1 MTIECNVLKQETFF
15 NPDLQ
20 MPSLTWLG
28 KVMVLLVSVPTMASL
43 YLPSAQDT
51 CMLTVTV
58 WKTMQSTSS
67 ILSTGMTSYILYDKN
82 IHELHFEN
90 ISMNVSFL
98 FRKHQSS
105 DVIKCTTLSKITQR
119 LFFALQ

>member
-1 MTIECNVLKQETFF
+1 VLNKKKFF

-20 MPSLTWLG
+20 MPSLTWFG
-28 KVMVLLVSVPTMASL
+28 KVMALLVSVPTMASL

-67 ILSTGMTSYILYDKN
+67 ILSTGMTSYILYDKD
-82 IHELHFEN
+82 IHESHFEN
-90 ISMNVSFL
+90 ISINVSFL
-98 FRKHQSS
+98 F
-105 DVIKCTTLSKITQR
+105 
-119 LFFALQ
+119 